1 MRSLLNVLIMSNIL
15 SLQHTYNCGI
25 MVYGYILKVDF
36 EVLLKVKAKYSI
48 KMLET

>member
-1 MRSLLNVLIMSNIL
+1 MSNVL